1 MKRLKTWALILCQ
14 VALFLAATGVA
25 SKVSSYLLATR
36 YKPGDAPQS
45 HFPVVAVLPQGQET
59 MTGRYRPLRWSQI
72 DEERKK
78 APGLSFQLPEADG
91 NLTLP
96 DRGRVEPRISFT
108 VLEKTAEG
116 QLIEVIW
123 SDDDYEAHSRYVTDG
138 IALRPQYLRMWG
150 ANSMLIG
157 VIPGFICAWLLGW
170 LARRRWP
177 SLGE

>member
-1 MKRLKTWALILCQ
+1 MKRLKRLVLIICQ

-45 HFPVVAVLPQGQET
+45 YFPVVAVLPQGQET
-59 MTGRYRPLRWSQI
+59 KTVRYRPLRWSQVE
-72 DEERKK
+72 EERKK
-78 APGLSFQLPEADG
+78 APGLSFQLPETNG
-91 NLTLP
+91 NLAVP
-96 DRGRVEPRISFT
+96 DRSRVEPRIRFT
-108 VLEKTAEG
+108 VLETTAEG
-116 QLIEVIW
+116 QLVEVIW
-123 SDDDYEAHSRYVTDG
+123 SDDDYEAHSRYVTNG
-138 IALRPQYLRMWG
+138 TALRPQYLRMWG
-150 ANSMLIG
+150 ANNMLIG